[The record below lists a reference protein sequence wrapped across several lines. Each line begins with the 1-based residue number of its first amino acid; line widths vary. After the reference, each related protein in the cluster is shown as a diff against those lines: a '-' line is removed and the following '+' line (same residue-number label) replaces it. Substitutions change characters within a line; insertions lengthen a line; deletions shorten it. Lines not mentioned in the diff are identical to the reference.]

1 MFRWL
6 QVWKD
11 NESKKTKLI
20 ASQFKL
26 LHRRLATNDFLR
38 KIGIKDKGMCTFCE
52 AELENLTHLVDN
64 WQKLCNNTGYRPYL
78 IHLNWFV
85 TKGFH
90 KPKKSISFFWLQD
103 IFIWICWMRWIPR
116 LEFLS
121 FFITSSIV
129 SRL

>member
-11 NESKKTKLI
+11 NETKKTKLI

-78 IHLNWFV
+78 IHLNWFA

-90 KPKKSISFFWLQD
+90 KPKKIHLFFLIARYIHLDLLNEMDPQVR
-103 IFIWICWMRWIPR
+103 IFV
-116 LEFLS
+116 FLYNL
-121 FFITSSIV
+121 IYCQ
-129 SRL
+129 

>member
-11 NESKKTKLI
+11 NETKKTKLI

-38 KIGIKDKGMCTFCE
+38 KIGIKDKGMRTFCE

-90 KPKKSISFFWLQD
+90 KPKKSISFFLIARYIHLDLLNEMDPQVR
-103 IFIWICWMRWIPR
+103 IFV
-116 LEFLS
+116 FLYNL
-121 FFITSSIV
+121 IYCQ
-129 SRL
+129 